1 MDTTL
6 PFGLRSAPMIFS
18 AVADALPWMMQ
29 QRGVSWLAHYVDD
42 FLTVGAPGT
51 SECESNSDL
60 MHRVCG
66 EVAMPVEPEKD
77 EGPASTISFLGL
89 ELDSM
94 AMEVR
99 LPQEKLKKLKT
110 VLGTWRGRKACRKR
124 DILSLIGSLTHAC
137 RAVRPGRCYVRR
149 FD

>member
-1 MDTTL
+1 MRVK
-6 PFGLRSAPMIFS
+6 LRYHG
-18 AVADALPWMMQ
+18 Q
-29 QRGVSWLAHYVDD
+29 
-42 FLTVGAPGT
+42 
-51 SECESNSDL
+51 
-60 MHRVCG
+60 

-99 LPQEKLKKLKT
+99 LPQEKLRKLKT
-110 VLGTWRGRKACRKR
+110 ILGTWRGRKACRKR

-149 FD
+149 LIDLSTTAKKLDQFVRLNRKLELTLNGGFPLFPVGMGQQ